1 MGFKLFRNFHLSRRT
16 GIGGPWVDSAW
27 SVAVAA
33 SASVETAASV
43 VAAVASAS
51 AAAVT
56 PRGAAVAGG
65 LAALLAGLRGRTV
78 CCARGLLREV
88 PLDQSLPFDSS
99 LAR

>member
-1 MGFKLFRNFHLSRRT
+1 MGFKLCKNFHLSRRT

-33 SASVETAASV
+33 SASV

-56 PRGAAVAGG
+56 PRGVAVAGG

-78 CCARGLLREV
+78 CARGLLREV
-88 PLDQSLPFDSS
+88 PLDQSLPFDAS
-99 LAR
+99 LAIREILL